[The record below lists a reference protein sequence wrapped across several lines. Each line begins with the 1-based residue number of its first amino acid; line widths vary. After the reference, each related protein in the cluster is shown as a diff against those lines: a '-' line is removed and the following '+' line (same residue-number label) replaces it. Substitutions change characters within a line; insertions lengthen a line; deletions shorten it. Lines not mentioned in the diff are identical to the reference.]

1 MVDDLNRDVGR
12 MEAEL
17 TTLGREIGEMKADVK
32 ALRQSFAE
40 LRGGT
45 RTLLGVA
52 SMVGAGVAM
61 VAQWLLGKH

>member
-1 MVDDLNRDVGR
+1 MPDDLNRDVGR

-17 TTLGREIGEMKADVK
+17 ATLGREIGEMKADVK

-45 RTLLGVA
+45 RTLLGLA
-52 SMVGAGVAM
+52 SVVGAGVAM
-61 VAQWLLGKH
+61 VVQWLLGKH